1 MKNFVFAIGNN
12 LCYTRQD
19 KTLECSR
26 YLVCYQLVLDGYMR
40 CKIWKGDTVMR
51 KFSGVVLALGLLAVV
66 IYLGSCI
73 GGGLMDPTD
82 PILPSPELE
91 EGVADP
97 STRAITI
104 TKDNISVT
112 LEHWSRTR
120 LNRKYT
126 TVDMRSPFYFLE
138 TWEQTFQTEVFH
150 VTIKN
155 DSPRSVMLNFKEVTL
170 TDEREYVFK
179 LVEDDFYRYKFLTKK
194 MMDLKTKNGMEVL
207 PQIMLEN
214 ALDKGNTVQAGETR
228 SGFIAFTAPSSQAE
242 KLWVRL
248 VLEKEPEVAT
258 AAYEP
263 VEYKFD
269 YIQDLV
275 LRAKQPAIKR

>member
-1 MKNFVFAIGNN
+1 
-12 LCYTRQD
+12 
-19 KTLECSR
+19 
-26 YLVCYQLVLDGYMR
+26 MR

-51 KFSGVVLALGLLAVV
+51 KFSSVVLALALLVV
-66 IYLGSCI
+66 VMHLGSCI

-82 PILPSPELE
+82 PILPSPELK
-91 EGVADP
+91 EGVVDP
-97 STRAITI
+97 NTRAITI
-104 TKDNISVT
+104 TKEGISVT

-126 TVDMRSPFYFLE
+126 TVDMRSPFYYLE

-155 DSPRSVMLNFKEVTL
+155 DTPRNVLFNIKEATL
-170 TDEREYVFK
+170 SDEREYVFK
-179 LVEDDFYRYKFLTKK
+179 PVERDFYRYKFFTKK
-194 MMDLKTKNGMEVL
+194 MMDLKTKNGMEML

-214 ALDKGNTVQAGETR
+214 ALDKGNAVPPGKTR
-228 SGFIAFTAPSSQAE
+228 AGFIAFTAPSSQAE
-242 KLWVRL
+242 KVWVRL

-263 VEYKFD
+263 VEFRFD